1 MRDNKSALES
11 AILFINNYEFYD
23 YEEIYETAKRHYNTV
38 SNDKRIGIE
47 KKQKILQDIRVI
59 LRRIK

>member
-1 MRDNKSALES
+1 MRDNKSVLES
-11 AILFINNYEFYD
+11 ATLFINNYEFYD
-23 YEEIYETAKRHYNTV
+23 YEEIYETAKRHYNAV